1 MDELRFKRYRDKSN
15 YIIDNIKDLP
25 IDPKNKFEKRGIF
38 YSLQTSIEAIMDL
51 TAMLVK
57 DLGIQV
63 KDDISNISEIVKKKN
78 LEPELIEKLK
88 KVNGLRNILVH
99 HYYDI
104 DEQIILDSIDEVK
117 DLLFQ
122 WLDIVEMILDEFS

>member
-63 KDDISNISEIVKKKN
+63 KNDISNISEIVKKKN
-78 LEPELIEKLK
+78 LKPE
-88 KVNGLRNILVH
+88 
-99 HYYDI
+99 
-104 DEQIILDSIDEVK
+104 
-117 DLLFQ
+117 
-122 WLDIVEMILDEFS
+122 

>member
-25 IDPKNKFEKRGIF
+25 INPKNKFEKRGIF

-78 LEPELIEKLK
+78 LEPELIEQLK

-122 WLDIVEMILDEFS
+122 WLDIVEVILDEFS

>member
-25 IDPKNKFEKRGIF
+25 INPKNKFEKRGIF

-63 KDDISNISEIVKKKN
+63 KHDISNISEIVNKK
-78 LEPELIEKLK
+78 I
-88 KVNGLRNILVH
+88 
-99 HYYDI
+99 
-104 DEQIILDSIDEVK
+104 
-117 DLLFQ
+117 
-122 WLDIVEMILDEFS
+122 

>member
-25 IDPKNKFEKRGIF
+25 INPKNKFEKRGIF

-57 DLGIQV
+57 V
-63 KDDISNISEIVKKKN
+63 RCKKKKGIN
-78 LEPELIEKLK
+78 LFHKNIKSLFVLK
-88 KVNGLRNILVH
+88 K
-99 HYYDI
+99 
-104 DEQIILDSIDEVK
+104 S
-117 DLLFQ
+117 
-122 WLDIVEMILDEFS
+122 S

>member
-122 WLDIVEMILDEFS
+122 WLDIVEVILDEFS

>member
-1 MDELRFKRYRDKSN
+1 MDELRFKRYRDKSD

-63 KDDISNISEIVKKKN
+63 KDDISNISKIVKKKN

-122 WLDIVEMILDEFS
+122 WLDIVEVILDEFS